1 MKENVFVF
9 TLVGIILLGAG
20 FYLGKLDGPKVQNV
34 FPPKHHTED
43 MKPVSK
49 KADVITLVFT
59 DSTDGRPTFCVEFND
74 STLIESMYP
83 EEIANGLVTGKWTY
97 NEMLT
102 LTEKP

>member
-1 MKENVFVF
+1 MKKEALLFACIGMF
-9 TLVGIILLGAG
+9 LLGMG
-20 FYLGKLDGPKVQNV
+20 YLLGKQEGRVQNV
-34 FPPKHHTED
+34 FPAKYHTED

-49 KADVITLVFT
+49 KADVITLVFI
-59 DSTDGRPTFCVEFND
+59 DSAEGRPTYCVEFND
-74 STLIESMYP
+74 STLIDSMYP